1 MKQCSRLI
9 DKVLTFC
16 FNNVHFIVMAYT
28 LLTLLLLLSGDIESN
43 PGPTENCLSIIHSN
57 IRSIRNKIEFIKNHL
72 LDFDVLC
79 FTETHL
85 ALLFQMC
92 SLYRSKNYPI
102 PEHT

>member
-72 LDFDVLC
+72 LDFDVLYYVSPK
-79 FTETHL
+79 L
-85 ALLFQMC
+85 
-92 SLYRSKNYPI
+92 I
-102 PEHT
+102 